1 MNLQNAIVVF
11 VARAEPARLMT
22 QHAKRDWLL
31 KSLEPVKEFRETILP
46 GLVETFVFILQSNS
60 PFRPAGEVILYFTDL
75 FKEAQ
80 QQDRDILLVVRG
92 WDGLTT
98 NQGAFQKLF
107 ALRPESVLG
116 LLVCPIW
123 AGGLDPEDPKEHPN
137 TKLNWPTKSHL
148 EWGPA
153 ITASKYRLSNDF
165 KLLRD
170 FTFERNTHRW
180 AKGPIH
186 EWGFE
191 GCGAAC
197 YLEIHR
203 SRTHGVLETEEAKQ
217 ADSESKKCRYCGKTY
232 ARKYSRDRHEKTCL
246 DNPDHETRPKGQPFA
261 ISKRRETT
269 DPQSVPMIHAG
280 VKKVWLVRRPWI

>member
-116 LLVCPIW
+116 L
-123 AGGLDPEDPKEHPN
+123 
-137 TKLNWPTKSHL
+137 
-148 EWGPA
+148 
-153 ITASKYRLSNDF
+153 
-165 KLLRD
+165 LLRD

>member
-1 MNLQNAIVVF
+1 LLQEILSRIIKITMNLQNAIVVF

-116 LLVCPIW
+116 LLVCGFYLWILII
-123 AGGLDPEDPKEHPN
+123 GRKQFLLLIYMTRIPN
-137 TKLNWPTKSHL
+137 RYAPSGREALTRR
-148 EWGPA
+148 
-153 ITASKYRLSNDF
+153 IQ
-165 KLLRD
+165 
-170 FTFERNTHRW
+170 
-180 AKGPIH
+180 
-186 EWGFE
+186 
-191 GCGAAC
+191 
-197 YLEIHR
+197 R
-203 SRTHGVLETEEAKQ
+203 SIQTP
-217 ADSESKKCRYCGKTY
+217 
-232 ARKYSRDRHEKTCL
+232 
-246 DNPDHETRPKGQPFA
+246 N
-261 ISKRRETT
+261 
-269 DPQSVPMIHAG
+269 
-280 VKKVWLVRRPWI
+280 